1 MTFSLGQLAFLVLG
15 YLIVLFM
22 TAYSVERDWIPRRW
36 VRHPVVYVLSLGVY
50 ASAWAFYGSVGLASQ
65 YGYGFLAYYLGI
77 SGAFVMSPILL
88 RPILHITRVYQ
99 LSSLADLLAFR
110 YRSRWA
116 GITASLFM
124 LAVVIPM
131 LTLQITAIGDTLYLL
146 NNEWP
151 VENLALAY
159 CIGMIVFAILFG
171 ARHVSPREKH
181 EGLVFAIAFESLVK
195 LVAILVLCGVVLFGI
210 FPEVGGLE
218 SWLIE
223 NQEQLARQQVR
234 LQDGPW
240 RTLLLVFFAAAVAMP
255 HMFHMAF
262 TENTNPNA
270 LRQASWGF
278 PLFLLIMSFSVPP
291 ILWAGYYLDVDTDP
305 SYFAIGIGLHT
316 ESAFLT
322 LLVFMGGLAAAS
334 GIIIVT
340 TLSTAAMFLN
350 HLVLP

>member
-210 FPEVGGLE
+210 FPEVGGLDDQTE
-218 SWLIE
+218 CGNRVTKYTHCPFLPWL
-223 NQEQLARQQVR
+223 
-234 LQDGPW
+234 
-240 RTLLLVFFAAAVAMP
+240 
-255 HMFHMAF
+255 
-262 TENTNPNA
+262 
-270 LRQASWGF
+270 
-278 PLFLLIMSFSVPP
+278 SV
-291 ILWAGYYLDVDTDP
+291 D
-305 SYFAIGIGLHT
+305 
-316 ESAFLT
+316 
-322 LLVFMGGLAAAS
+322 
-334 GIIIVT
+334 
-340 TLSTAAMFLN
+340 
-350 HLVLP
+350 